1 MIDETFCR
9 LRRVIGNDALEK
21 LHNAHVVLFGIGG
34 VGGFAAEALARS
46 GIGHLTIIDGDDVAR
61 SNINR
66 QIIAL
71 NSTVG
76 RPKVEVAK
84 ERLLDINPDIRID
97 ALKQVFLPGQQVP
110 FDSDTD
116 YVIDAIDTVAAK
128 VELVRVCRDMNV
140 PLISCMGTGN
150 KLDPTLLQVADIF
163 DTEVCPLCRVMRHEL
178 RKRGIDHL
186 KVVYSPETPITPIDD
201 GEQAQAS
208 RRAVP
213 GSTMFVPPVAGIM
226 LAREAVL
233 SIVGDA
239 LPNRQ

>member
-84 ERLLDINPDIRID
+84 ERLLDINPDMRID

-186 KVVYSPETPITPIDD
+186 KVVYSPEIPITPIDD

>member
-84 ERLLDINPDIRID
+84 ERLLDINPDMRID

-110 FDSDTD
+110 FASDTD

-186 KVVYSPETPITPIDD
+186 KVVYSPEIPITPIDD

-239 LPNRQ
+239 LPSRQ

>member
-9 LRRVIGNDALEK
+9 FARVIGNEALEK

-34 VGGFAAEALARS
+34 VGGFAAETLARS
-46 GIGHLTIIDGDDVAR
+46 GIGRLTIIDGDDVAR

-84 ERLLDINPDIRID
+84 ERLSDINPNMRID
-97 ALKQVFLPGQQVP
+97 AFKQVFLPAQQVP
-110 FDSDTD
+110 FDSNTD

-128 VELVRVCRDMNV
+128 VELARVCKDMNV

-150 KLDPTLLQVADIF
+150 KLDPTLLRVADVF

-186 KVVYSPETPITPIDD
+186 KVVYSPEIPIIPIDD

-208 RRAVP
+208 KRAVP
-213 GSTMFVPPVAGIM
+213 GSTMFVPPVAGIL

-233 SIVGDA
+233 SIVGDV
-239 LPNRQ
+239 LPNRK